1 MLQPAETSYFSTPA
15 AGLDPRLFQNGK
27 LRPNVRSA
35 ILRILTGHVDR
46 KFTGSSGWM
55 HVWLAGSGV
64 SYQWSAQRDPG
75 DLDCLVGVDFV
86 QFREANPS
94 YRGLSDREIS
104 KLFNE
109 GFYKELQ
116 PSVERFLGSFELT
129 FYVNVKSNILDM
141 KPYAAY
147 SLTEDAWT
155 VAPAAAAP
163 QVNPQWEVN
172 VDKDRVNAINIM
184 SKYLTAKNRLEQATN
199 DAVKANARSEMRISQ
214 AQAINLYNE
223 IHELRGEAFTEAG
236 EGYTDYNNYR
246 WQAGKRTGVVQ
257 ALRHIKEA
265 AEQEADEL
273 ARKTYGVE
281 LPESDVLVRRAATQ
295 YSR

>member
-141 KPYAAY
+141 KPYSAY

-184 SKYLTAKNRLEQATN
+184 SKYLTAKNRFEQATN

>member
-35 ILRILTGHVDR
+35 ILRILTGHVDS

-64 SYQWSAQRDPG
+64 SYQWAAHRDPG

-86 QFREANPS
+86 QFRESNPS
-94 YRGLSDREIS
+94 YRGLSDKEIS

-109 GFYKELQ
+109 GFYKDLQ

-163 QVNPQWEVN
+163 AVNPQWEVN
-172 VDKDRVNAINIM
+172 VEKDRINAINIM
-184 SKYLTAKNRLEQATN
+184 TKYLTAKNRYEQATN

-214 AQAINLYNE
+214 SQAINLYNQ
-223 IHELRGEAFTEAG
+223 IHELRGEAFTETG

-265 AEQEADEL
+265 SEQEAEVL
-273 ARKTYGVE
+273 ARKTYGVD

>member
-184 SKYLTAKNRLEQATN
+184 SKYLTAKNRFEQATN

-223 IHELRGEAFTEAG
+223 IHELRGEAFTETG

-265 AEQEADEL
+265 AEQEAEEL

>member
-15 AGLDPRLFQNGK
+15 AGLDPRLFTNGK
-27 LRPNVRSA
+27 LRPNVRNS
-35 ILRILTGHVDR
+35 ILRILINYVDQ
-46 KFTGSSGWM
+46 KFAGSSGWL
-55 HVWLAGSGV
+55 HAWLAGSGV

-94 YRGLSDREIS
+94 YRGLSDKEIS

-109 GFYKELQ
+109 GFYKDLQ

-129 FYVNVKSNILDM
+129 FYVNTKSNILDI

-155 VAPAAAAP
+155 VPPAAAAP
-163 QVNPQWEVN
+163 EVNPQWEIN
-172 VDKDRVNAINIM
+172 VEKDRINAINIM
-184 SKYLTAKNRLEQATN
+184 SKYLTAKSRLGAASNE
-199 DAVKANARSEMRISQ
+199 AVQANARSEVRIAQ
-214 AQAINLYNE
+214 AQAIGLYDE
-223 IHELRGEAFTEAG
+223 IHELRSEAFTETG
-236 EGYTDYNNYR
+236 QGYTDYNNYR
-246 WQAGKRTGVVQ
+246 WQAGKRNGVVQ
-257 ALRHIKEA
+257 ALRHIKEV
-265 AEQEADEL
+265 AEQESAEF
-273 ARKTYGVE
+273 AKKTYGTE
-281 LPESDVLVRRAATQ
+281 LPEAEVLVRRAATQ

>member
-35 ILRILTGHVDR
+35 ILRILTGHVDS

-64 SYQWSAQRDPG
+64 SYQWAAHRDPG

-86 QFREANPS
+86 QFRESNPS
-94 YRGLSDREIS
+94 YRGLSDKEIS

-109 GFYKELQ
+109 GFYKDLQ

-147 SLTEDAWT
+147 SLTEDSWT
-155 VAPAAAAP
+155 VAPAASAP
-163 QVNPQWEVN
+163 AVNPQWEVN
-172 VDKDRVNAINIM
+172 VEKDRINAINIM
-184 SKYLTAKNRLEQATN
+184 TKYLTAKNRYEQATN

-214 AQAINLYNE
+214 SQAINLYNE
-223 IHELRGEAFTEAG
+223 IHELRGEAFTETG

-265 AEQEADEL
+265 SEQEAEVL
-273 ARKTYGVE
+273 ARKTYGVD